1 MSNIKGNTGNF
12 NAGYRN
18 AGNWNAGDRNTG
30 SWNTGNR
37 NTGNFNAGD
46 CNTGDYNTGNYN
58 TGDWN
63 ITNYSSGIF
72 NTEQKTIYIFD
83 KPSNWT
89 PEDWLS
95 SDVRNILN
103 CNLEPTEW
111 IYEENMSDEEKE
123 QHPEYKTTGGYLKEF
138 EFKEACKNM
147 WNRLTDDEKYR
158 VVTELPNFDAD
169 KFELITGIEIEKN
182 LKRYNKK

>member
-12 NAGYRN
+12 NTGY
-18 AGNWNAGDRNTG
+18 
-30 SWNTGNR
+30 R
-37 NTGNFNAGD
+37 NTGNYNTGYKNAGNFNTGD
-46 CNTGDYNTGNYN
+46 FNTGDYNTGNFN

-63 ITNYSSGIF
+63 ITNYSGGIF
-72 NTEQKTIYIFD
+72 NTEQQTIYIFD

-89 PEDWLS
+89 LEDWLS
-95 SDVRNILN
+95 SDVRNILD
-103 CNLEPTEW
+103 CNLELTEW

-158 VVTELPNFDAD
+158 VVTKLPNFDAD
-169 KFELITGIEIEKN
+169 KFKLITGIEIEKN